1 MKSFYFVFIL
11 HTSVMNMLV
20 FISEVEFGEVM
31 VASDWGVSKGSGLLD
46 VYSCFLLA
54 VVQRPKAC
62 LKILVTSLYIS
73 FSRKSSAA
81 RLI

>member
-1 MKSFYFVFIL
+1 
-11 HTSVMNMLV
+11 MNTLV

-46 VYSCFLLA
+46 VYSFFLLA
-54 VVQRPKAC
+54 VVQHLKAC

>member
-1 MKSFYFVFIL
+1 
-11 HTSVMNMLV
+11 MNMLV

-31 VASDWGVSKGSGLLD
+31 VASDWGVSKGSGLLG
-46 VYSCFLLA
+46 VYRFFLSA
-54 VVQRPKAC
+54 VVQHLKAC
-62 LKILVTSLYIS
+62 LKILVIFLFIS

>member
-1 MKSFYFVFIL
+1 
-11 HTSVMNMLV
+11 MNMLV

-31 VASDWGVSKGSGLLD
+31 VASDWGVSQGSGLLG
-46 VYSCFLLA
+46 VYRFFLLA
-54 VVQRPKAC
+54 VVQHLKAC
-62 LKILVTSLYIS
+62 LKLLVISLFIS

>member
-1 MKSFYFVFIL
+1 MKPFYFVFIL
-11 HTSVMNMLV
+11 HTSVMNTLV

-46 VYSCFLLA
+46 VYSFFLLA
-54 VVQRPKAC
+54 VVQHLKAC

>member
-31 VASDWGVSKGSGLLD
+31 VASDWGVRKGSRLLD
-46 VYSCFLLA
+46 VCSFLLSA
-54 VVQRPKAC
+54 VVQHLKAC

-73 FSRKSSAA
+73 FSRMWSAA